1 MSEVWTTSAI
11 VSPADASCMTFW
23 KIRWDPSRASSQVIP
38 IWCLLK
44 ASQTFWASDSPR
56 DEYQTTLPSFL
67 AASITAGSAASAAPQ
82 SPRARIS
89 PARVAQDLSCVIIRL
104 LSCPCV
110 PSSRAPE
117 SPDDRGDIRCAVDG
131 E

>member
-1 MSEVWTTSAI
+1 MSEVCTTSAI

-23 KIRWDPSRASSQVIP
+23 KMRWDPSRASSQVIP

-67 AASITAGSAASAAPQ
+67 AASRTAGSAASA
-82 SPRARIS
+82 RATRASARPS
-89 PARVAQDLSCVIIRL
+89 PARTPQSLR
-104 LSCPCV
+104 
-110 PSSRAPE
+110 
-117 SPDDRGDIRCAVDG
+117 
-131 E
+131 